1 MAIKINWDRVR
12 QLRDELTADGWKDS
26 DKLLFMI
33 VYRNGQPRKATIQ
46 FKELSKFCWD
56 MSDDDKVQILT
67 FIIQDIEGKVLYRH
81 RQIVGNEE
89 IPNGGNADIVAHWAA
104 LTEDEKATY
113 IAMLVAQIDAYER

>member
-12 QLRDELTADGWKDS
+12 QLREELTSDGWKDS

-33 VYRNGQPRKATIQ
+33 VYKNGQPRKAAIQ
-46 FKELSKFCWD
+46 FKELSRFCWD
-56 MSDDDKVQILT
+56 MSDDNKVEILT
-67 FIIQDIEGKVLYRH
+67 FIIQDVEGKVLYRH

-89 IPNGGNADIVAHWAA
+89 IPNGGNTDVVAHWAA
-104 LTEDEKATY
+104 LTEDEKSTY

>member
-12 QLRDELTADGWKDS
+12 QLRDELIADGWKDS

-33 VYRNGQPRKATIQ
+33 VNKSGQPRKATVQ
-46 FKELSKFCWD
+46 FKELSRFCWD
-56 MSDDDKVQILT
+56 MSDDDSIQILT
-67 FIIQDIEGKVLYRH
+67 FIIQDVEGKVLYRH

-89 IPNGGNADIVAHWAA
+89 VPNGGNTDIVAHWAA
-104 LTEDEKATY
+104 LTDDEKATY